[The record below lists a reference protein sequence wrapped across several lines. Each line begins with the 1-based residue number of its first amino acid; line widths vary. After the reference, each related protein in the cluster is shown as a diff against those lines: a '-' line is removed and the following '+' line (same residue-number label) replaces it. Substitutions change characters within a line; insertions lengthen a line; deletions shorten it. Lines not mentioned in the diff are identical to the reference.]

1 VLAEGVGSIVEHGG
15 GRLLITFYDLPWVP
29 GLNEREL
36 GEVREKLI
44 SLYGKDWSELM
55 PETELERS
63 LYNAYTTEWG
73 GKIPKE
79 KEFNEWKEKQ
89 IELYGKAAEMSKN
102 IAAILENKELSDE
115 QKRAEIE
122 KVLATDKEVMDKV
135 IQKIRQD
142 SPGFSEAAYKMF
154 LYTSIIDGFISQG
167 EDKNTAKEKAT
178 NLIDQYNQD
187 QKIKQQV
194 EEQYGTKVWSTM
206 LSSMEPKELV
216 GYSATFSAG
225 STELSQF
232 KYDVSLIK
240 PKILIGYAAVIL
252 AISKGEKQRE
262 EELRAF
268 KEQLEKGE

>member
-1 VLAEGVGSIVEHGG
+1 VLAAGVGSIVEHGG
-15 GRLLITFYDLPWVP
+15 GRLLITSYDLPWVP
-29 GLNEREL
+29 GLNEKEL
-36 GEVREKLI
+36 REVREKLI

-55 PETELERS
+55 PETEVERS
-63 LYNAYTTEWG
+63 TEWG
-73 GKIPKE
+73 GKIPKG

-122 KVLATDKEVMDKV
+122 KVLATDKEAMNKV

-178 NLIDQYNQD
+178 NLINQYNENP
-187 QKIKQQV
+187 KIKQQV

-216 GYSATFSAG
+216 GYGGIFSAG

-252 AISKGEKQRE
+252 AIPKGEKQRE